1 MRTGFSLGSN
11 LGDRLGQLRAARDF
25 LLGLHEGRWPPAV
38 SPVYETEPV
47 GCPPGSAAFFNAVVE
62 IESSL
67 DPDEL
72 LARLHSWEIGAGRT
86 RGAGLNQPREIDI
99 DLLYLGS
106 IVRGESSPLLP
117 HPRMTVRR
125 FVLQPLAD
133 ICPALVLPGQ
143 TETIAAL
150 LSRLS
155 LVPRVQLLTTEW

>member
-25 LLGLHEGRWPPAV
+25 LLGLHEGRLPPAV

-62 IESSL
+62 IESTL
-67 DPDEL
+67 EPAGL
-72 LARLHSWEIGAGRT
+72 LARVHAWESGAGRQ
-86 RGAGLNQPREIDI
+86 RGTGINQPRTIDI
-99 DLLYLGS
+99 DLLYVGN
-106 IVRGESSPLLP
+106 IVREESSPLLP

-133 ICPALVLPGQ
+133 ICPELVLPGQ
-143 TETIAAL
+143 TENVAAM
-150 LSRLS
+150 LSRLP
-155 LVPRVQLLTTEW
+155 LVTRVQLRTTEW

>member
-25 LLGLHEGRWPPAV
+25 LLGLHEGRLPPAV

-62 IESSL
+62 IESS
-67 DPDEL
+67 PEPAGL
-72 LARLHSWEIGAGRT
+72 LARVQSWESGAGRQ
-86 RGAGLNQPREIDI
+86 RGTGINQPREIDI
-99 DLLYLGS
+99 DLLYVGN
-106 IVRGESSPLLP
+106 IVREESSPLLP

-133 ICPALVLPGQ
+133 ICPELVLPGQ
-143 TETIAAL
+143 TETVAAM
-150 LSRLS
+150 LSRLP
-155 LVPRVQLLTTEW
+155 LVPRVQLRTTEW